1 MAFNHYSI
9 GKARH
14 KPHEFYEYEP
24 HLIGALLENW
34 AECVFPLAAGAG
46 SVSRVYAAALPSF
59 SVLLCPALVSRLYR
73 MNLGN

>member
-34 AECVFPLAAGAG
+34 AECVFPLGQD
-46 SVSRVYAAALPSF
+46 
-59 SVLLCPALVSRLYR
+59 LYR
-73 MNLGN
+73 VCTRLRSLASLFYCARPWFRVSTE